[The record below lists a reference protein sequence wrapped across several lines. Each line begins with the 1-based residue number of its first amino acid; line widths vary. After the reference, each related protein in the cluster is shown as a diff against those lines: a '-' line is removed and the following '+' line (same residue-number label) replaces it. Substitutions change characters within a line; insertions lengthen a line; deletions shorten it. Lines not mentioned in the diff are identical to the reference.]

1 MWTDQENSSDQ
12 DWFQK
17 SVNLRAFSIA
27 AKQKNDSL
35 NIELH
40 GLFNVES
47 RDMLNQLCD
56 VLNELRDMLRELRDM

>member
-1 MWTDQENSSDQ
+1 M
-12 DWFQK
+12 
-17 SVNLRAFSIA
+17 NLRAFSIA
-27 AKQKNDSL
+27 AKQKHDSL
-35 NIELH
+35 NIELY